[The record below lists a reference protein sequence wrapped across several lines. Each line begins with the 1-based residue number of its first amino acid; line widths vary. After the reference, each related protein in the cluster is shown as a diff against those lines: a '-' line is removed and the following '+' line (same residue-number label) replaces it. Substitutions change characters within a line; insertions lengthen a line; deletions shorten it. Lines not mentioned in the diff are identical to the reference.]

1 MIQPGLTESKRQGS
15 RRSWRGALSGIV
27 TPVVAVAAS
36 LLIGSLVIAMLK
48 VNPLVAYGLLF
59 SGAVGNLGQLTGT
72 IVNAIPLIFAGLA
85 VTVAFRGSIFN
96 IGGEGQIYF
105 GALFAILAGTMLKL
119 PPGLHLLVALAA
131 GALGGLLWALIPGY
145 LNAKR
150 GLNEVIIT
158 ILMNYIAT
166 WFVAYLVH
174 GPIREPGWN
183 PQSRLVEVTA
193 RLPILIRG
201 TSLHAGIILA
211 LLAAV
216 LVHLLL
222 TRTGL
227 GFAIRMVG
235 SNREASRYAGINS
248 ARVVILTMCI
258 SGALAGLAGASEMLG
273 TRYRLLEGFSPGWGF
288 DAIAVAMVGRQ
299 TALGTVLGALF
310 FGALRSG
317 ATVMQSGTGLPVVAV
332 YFIQG
337 LIILFMIAGSSV
349 NFLKKLIGRKDESK
363 AIKEVTAGDQPA
375 QGSVLG

>member
-1 MIQPGLTESKRQGS
+1 MIQPGQTQSKRRGS
-15 RRSWRGALSGIV
+15 GFSWRGTLAGIV

-48 VNPLVAYGLLF
+48 VNPLVAYSYLF

-72 IVNAIPLIFAGLA
+72 ITNAIPLIFAGLA

-96 IGGEGQIYF
+96 IGGEGQLYM

-119 PPGLHLLVALAA
+119 PPGIHLLVALAA
-131 GALGGLLWALIPGY
+131 GAVGGLLWALIPGY
-145 LNAKR
+145 LNARR
-150 GLNEVIIT
+150 GLNEVIVT
-158 ILMNYIAT
+158 ILMNYIAQ
-166 WFVAYLVH
+166 WFISYLVH
-174 GPIREPGWN
+174 GPIRESGWN
-183 PQSRLVEVTA
+183 PQSRMVAATA
-193 RLPILIRG
+193 RLPILIHG
-201 TSLHAGIILA
+201 TSLHVGIILA
-211 LLAAV
+211 LIAAV
-216 LVHLLL
+216 LMHILL

-248 ARVVILTMCI
+248 ARVVILTMCV

-273 TRYRLLEGFSPGWGF
+273 TRYRLLEGFSPGYGF
-288 DAIAVAMVGRQ
+288 DAIAVAMVGRT

-349 NFLKKLIGRKDESK
+349 NFFKNLAPK
-363 AIKEVTAGDQPA
+363 KEVTADDKSA
-375 QGSVLG
+375 KSTAVS

>member
-1 MIQPGLTESKRQGS
+1 MIEPGRTESKRQGP
-15 RRSWRGALSGIV
+15 RFSWRGLLAGIV

-36 LLIGSLVIAMLK
+36 LLIGSLVIAALK
-48 VNPLVAYGLLF
+48 VNPLVAYGYLF
-59 SGAVGNLGQLTGT
+59 RGAVGNLGQLTGT

-119 PPGLHLLVALAA
+119 PPGIHLIVALAA

-150 GLNEVIIT
+150 GLNEVIVT
-158 ILMNYIAT
+158 ILMNYIAQ

-183 PQSRLVEVTA
+183 PQSAMVEATA

-201 TSLHAGIILA
+201 TSLHWGIFIA
-211 LLAAV
+211 IAAAI

-248 ARVVILTMCI
+248 AQVVILTMCI
-258 SGALAGLAGASEMLG
+258 SGALAGLAGATEMLG
-273 TRYRLLEGFSPGWGF
+273 VRYRLLDGFSPGYGF
-288 DAIAVAMVGRQ
+288 DAIAVAMVGRT

-317 ATVMQSGTGLPVVAV
+317 ATVMQSGTGLPIVAV

-337 LIILFMIAGSSV
+337 LVILFMIAGSSV
-349 NFLKKLIGRKDESK
+349 NFFKNLANPK
-363 AIKEVTAGDQPA
+363 KEVTTGGRSA
-375 QGSVLG
+375 

>member
-1 MIQPGLTESKRQGS
+1 M
-15 RRSWRGALSGIV
+15 
-27 TPVVAVAAS
+27 AVAAS
-36 LLIGSLVIAMLK
+36 LLIGSLIIAMLK
-48 VNPLVAYGLLF
+48 VNPLVAYSYLF

-96 IGGEGQIYF
+96 IGGEGQLYI
-105 GALFAILAGTMLKL
+105 GALFAVMAGTMLKL
-119 PPGLHLLVALAA
+119 PPGIHLVVALAF

-145 LNAKR
+145 LNARR
-150 GLNEVIIT
+150 GLNEVIVT

-166 WFVAYLVH
+166 WFVSYLVH

-183 PQSRLVEVTA
+183 PQTRMVAETA
-193 RLPILIRG
+193 RLPILIPG
-201 TSLHAGIILA
+201 TSLHWGFILA

-216 LVHLLL
+216 VVHILL

-235 SNREASRYAGINS
+235 ANREASRYAGVDS
-248 ARVVILTMCI
+248 AKVIILTMCI
-258 SGALAGLAGASEMLG
+258 SGALAGLAGATEILG
-273 TRYRLLEGFSPGWGF
+273 VRYRLLEGFSPGYGF
-288 DAIAVAMVGRQ
+288 DAIAVALVGR
-299 TALGTVLGALF
+299 TSALGTVLGALF

-337 LIILFMIAGSSV
+337 LVILFMIAGSSMTFFK
-349 NFLKKLIGRKDESK
+349 NLTSRKG
-363 AIKEVTAGDQPA
+363 EVTADGKSA
-375 QGSVLG
+375 KGTAVS

>member
-1 MIQPGLTESKRQGS
+1 MIQPGQTQSKRRGS
-15 RRSWRGALSGIV
+15 GFSWRGTLAGIV

-48 VNPLVAYGLLF
+48 VNPLVAYSHLF

-72 IVNAIPLIFAGLA
+72 ITNAIPLIFAGLA

-96 IGGEGQIYF
+96 IGGEGQLYM

-119 PPGLHLLVALAA
+119 PPGIHLLVALAA

-145 LNAKR
+145 LNARR
-150 GLNEVIIT
+150 GLNEVIVT
-158 ILMNYIAT
+158 ILMNYIAQ
-166 WFVAYLVH
+166 WFISYLVH
-174 GPIREPGWN
+174 GPIRESGWN
-183 PQSRLVEVTA
+183 PQSRMVAATA
-193 RLPILIRG
+193 RLPILIHG
-201 TSLHAGIILA
+201 TSLHVGIILA
-211 LLAAV
+211 LIAAV
-216 LVHLLL
+216 LMHILL

-248 ARVVILTMCI
+248 ARVVILTMCV

-273 TRYRLLEGFSPGWGF
+273 TRYRLLEGFSPGYGF
-288 DAIAVAMVGRQ
+288 DAIAVAMVGRT

-349 NFLKKLIGRKDESK
+349 NFFKNLANPK
-363 AIKEVTAGDQPA
+363 KEVTADDKPA
-375 QGSVLG
+375 KSTAVS